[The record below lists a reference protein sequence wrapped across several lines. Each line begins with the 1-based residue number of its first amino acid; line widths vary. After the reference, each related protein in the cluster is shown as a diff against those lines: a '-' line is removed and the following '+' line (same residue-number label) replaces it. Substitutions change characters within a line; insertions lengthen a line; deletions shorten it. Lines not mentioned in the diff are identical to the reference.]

1 MSLKKFLVSM
11 IALFVIIGSVESLKA
26 DPLLT
31 KVINESNGS
40 YVPISG
46 TVLGSGDDNEY
57 NFNSP
62 FTFLFDDV
70 AVTTLRASDNGWLAF
85 NNTTLGSLS
94 MTPTSSAMV
103 VTACNEDLMSNN
115 ATNAGNVSWTV
126 EGTAPN
132 RIITVQWKGMVY
144 FGNATPNMNF
154 QVKINEDGEVS
165 FVYGSGMNNVAV
177 GSNNSIAFMTGA
189 TTANYINIEPGSP
202 STFYYSNVTPNTGR
216 LLTTT
221 VAPFLPSGKTY
232 SMKKPLPSLT
242 SITPLAGHIFA
253 RGSVFPAPSV
263 TLSREATQPSIR
275 LEYQIIDLKTQVPIY
290 IASKEGDINTT
301 TINPNPQPEGE
312 DVVYTFTHASGVAA
326 KMNPASPDDA
336 DNTGE
341 FDLLT
346 NAANIPGGEY
356 IAIAKLIVP
365 DEDNYEETIQQKF
378 IIALENDLSITTVG
392 NPKPKTRI
400 KYLIDNVVPLDI
412 RVTNI
417 GLNDVSSFDATVK
430 VYRND
435 TGTLVYE
442 DQFSWSNPNNPMSTG
457 DYYSVDFS
465 PFRTQR
471 PLVQVGDYRVEYSV
485 VQKNIIDDEPSNNI
499 VPNTSQSDLVFEVAY
514 NNEPAVYS
522 INAPVGSIYVDR
534 PVKTRATFIN
544 NGVLDLTNVNA
555 SMTITG
561 PMPSTNIVYQS
572 STLVPELQFG
582 KYNTNSFPFPES
594 LTITE
599 PGQYKITVLCT
610 HTGDKDLSN
619 NSMVSYFTAIDA
631 MSGTYTIGN
640 TVSGTR
646 NYSTFEDAVNDLYT
660 KGVSGPVEFE
670 LTDQVYNIGSKS
682 NSDLPSL
689 DLSSTIIGASAENTI
704 TFKPS
709 QSKAVTKGSVNIN
722 LRSGNGIGIYIAQN
736 VEPSQ
741 PNAVVHLMSNDPNR
755 DDAKRFYSNS
765 RGYLIFDGG
774 SQKSFKFNLDTD
786 EPFKSV
792 FYLGNGASNNT
803 IKNCIIEG
811 TDAGSYKCSLPLTV
825 YSSAQGGFKYEA
837 NKRSNTLTYT
847 AGVVMRSTVPINAK
861 FQANTDQLDTL
872 VNANNVI
879 MNNEI
884 SGFAYGVASMGIGQ
898 LLVQGTGHNEEFYN
912 TDNEIKNNVIHNV
925 GRAGVFVG
933 HEANSNIAGNRI
945 YDIEGGCLGLDAAGI
960 MAGGQSARGYFG
972 YNNRMVN
979 IMNNEISSISGSGMV
994 SGIRVEQSPQQ
1005 LVEGSILTTFPINPE
1020 SMVIAGNIVWE
1031 LLPNDANTA
1040 RAGIY
1045 VFTQRSSF
1053 DVPFISEYSSRNDVI
1068 ANNTIIVNGDDGV
1081 MNTRAVMGVGLQNV
1095 TGTILKNN
1103 AIATMDNEY
1112 AETCPVSACVFYE
1125 GPSMMEAGITSD
1137 RNVYWT
1143 ENSESSVYRWIE
1155 TDANG
1160 NKLSEAAINEYK
1172 TLPQWQVWS
1181 KTDKYSVYS
1190 KFMSDY
1196 EFVGTNPQNLRVKS
1210 NPMPLNSVLNNRGDI
1225 MDETTSDITGKVR
1238 GSAGQRY
1245 DIGALE
1251 FGGRVYVSDMES
1263 TTITAPAS
1271 YRSTE
1276 GTFADAEH
1284 IMTEAPVE
1292 VKARL
1297 RNNGSLFQTGTEVRV
1312 EIYRELPTGTF
1323 GAAPD
1328 YEQMVKVDATSDE
1341 YVDVNFMLADGKGL
1355 EFEPETYADLRLN
1368 PMYAMSVPEVYSEMT
1383 ANVTPR
1389 YKIVVI
1395 TENDEDNTNNETSK
1409 IVRFFV
1415 RRSWMDMLISSEYV
1429 NADLSNNP
1437 TETEIAG
1444 KLNHD
1449 RVVEGLGFV
1458 GWHVAINPNATTI
1471 VNDTIDYDVF
1481 DRNNWEARAVDYGHY
1496 RTVVWSDAHDQ
1507 MDDADVKLSRYE
1519 ELDIENYF
1527 ANGMSTDKKN
1537 MILASQEMIRNNG
1550 MIARDLFRATD
1561 HIKADPEVIDYTKVT
1576 GSAVGRNLT
1585 NTIAPTGFMGDAA
1598 PNPALV
1604 DIWDGGEGNAKLA
1617 YYYTNE
1623 LSGTGTLL
1631 PEDKVMGVATS
1642 TIGTNVC
1649 YLGADWR
1656 HIADIETMLRSV
1668 FDFAEANGGI
1678 IIPIE
1683 LATFDASA
1691 VGNRVDLNWSTLS
1704 EISSDRF
1711 DVERTEVTDGY
1722 ADLFSKISEVAASG
1736 TSHSTRNYNTADYG
1750 VEFGKKYAYR
1760 LKMID
1765 RDGKFEYSQIEEV
1778 EIDSPNGLTVSE
1790 VLPNPVSSTSKVK
1803 VNGAVTANIYLS
1815 DMSGRKVVEYA
1826 NGSFEGNEIVIDAS
1840 NLTSGS
1846 YTLVIE
1852 QDGVVI
1858 TRNVRVVK

>member
-1 MSLKKFLVSM
+1 MKKTLLTFLSIATLLVVATMQTWAAPNARSCTASSISGPDSFNELTVNGEEIITSHFLSTTAGYEDYTNRSITVSAGDAMSLYAYGLMWYSGGSSTSYYSCGVSVLVD
-11 IALFVIIGSVESLKA
+11 FNQDGDFE
-26 DPLLT
+26 DEGELLW
-31 KVINESNGS
+31 V
-40 YVPISG
+40 
-46 TVLGSGDDNEY
+46 
-57 NFNSP
+57 
-62 FTFLFDDV
+62 
-70 AVTTLRASDNGWLAF
+70 
-85 NNTTLGSLS
+85 
-94 MTPTSSAMV
+94 
-103 VTACNEDLMSNN
+103 
-115 ATNAGNVSWTV
+115 
-126 EGTAPN
+126 
-132 RIITVQWKGMVY
+132 
-144 FGNATPNMNF
+144 
-154 QVKINEDGEVS
+154 
-165 FVYGSGMNNVAV
+165 
-177 GSNNSIAFMTGA
+177 
-189 TTANYINIEPGSP
+189 SP
-202 STFYYSNVTPNTGR
+202 STAYEHIASIIVPEDTDGGEYRMCIVGSESTTTSTLITTGCGSDYYCMIVDLTLIVKPKTPEIVDLYPESPSEGVAVFSRGYQMGNPWVDIKRVDGMSNVSYKYKVIG
-216 LLTTT
+216 
-221 VAPFLPSGKTY
+221 
-232 SMKKPLPSLT
+232 PLPLENV
-242 SITPLAGHIFA
+242 IY
-253 RGSVFPAPSV
+253 
-263 TLSREATQPSIR
+263 EA
-275 LEYQIIDLKTQVPIY
+275 KV
-290 IASKEGDINTT
+290 EGDVSQSLIT
-301 TINPNPQPEGE
+301 PNPQPIGE
-312 DVVYTFTHASGVAA
+312 PARVSITHATGIAA
-326 KMNPASPDDA
+326 
-336 DNTGE
+336 E
-341 FDLLT
+341 YDL
-346 NAANIPGGEY
+346 
-356 IAIAKLIVP
+356 
-365 DEDNYEETIQQKF
+365 
-378 IIALENDLSITTVG
+378 
-392 NPKPKTRI
+392 
-400 KYLIDNVVPLDI
+400 
-412 RVTNI
+412 
-417 GLNDVSSFDATVK
+417 
-430 VYRND
+430 
-435 TGTLVYE
+435 
-442 DQFSWSNPNNPMSTG
+442 SNPNNVGGTADPDNTGVFDLATNQLQIEGGSYRAISELSFVYEGQAMTQTKYKDFVIAIDNDVAITAVRKPIRMPKMKYGKNVPVPITAAVTNVGLYDVSEFELYAKVYPETGTNPVYETSIRWKNVNTPLQTG
-457 DYYSVDFS
+457 DMTVIELDPYRAKDG
-465 PFRTQR
+465 
-471 PLVQVGDYRVEYSV
+471 VGNYRIEFEVELISAF
-485 VQKNIIDDEPSNNI
+485 DEAPANN
-499 VPNTSQSDLVFEVAY
+499 VYPKVGQANHVFEVAY
-514 NNEPAVYS
+514 QRDAEPIAVL
-522 INAPVGSIYVDR
+522 APIGSYNYVGR
-534 PVKTRATFIN
+534 PIIPRVELKN
-544 NGVLDLTNVNA
+544 NGILDLSNVPVTMQIKDPN
-555 SMTITG
+555 G
-561 PMPSTNIVYQS
+561 NIVYDKE
-572 STLVPELQFG
+572 LEVEVVPSGL
-582 KYNTNSFPFPES
+582 YNTMKEYFEEEFIPNMAGTFTVKLLTTMSSDDNMANNLYQTTFTVINS
-594 LTITE
+594 L
-599 PGQYKITVLCT
+599 
-610 HTGDKDLSN
+610 
-619 NSMVSYFTAIDA
+619 
-631 MSGTYTIGN
+631 SGTYTIGTTN
-640 TVSGTR
+640 ASSSRNFTTIGEALDMIYESGV
-646 NYSTFEDAVNDLYT
+646 Y
-660 KGVSGPVEFE
+660 GPVTFE
-670 LTDQVYNIGSKS
+670 LTDASYTVGSKTS
-682 NSDLPSL
+682 QNPAM
-689 DLSSTIIGASAENTI
+689 DLSASIIGGGENHPI
-704 TFKPS
+704 IFKPS
-709 QSKAVTKGSVNIN
+709 QSRAVTKGSITIN
-722 LRSGNGIGIYIAQN
+722 LRSGSGVGVYIAQTTEHSNGAAAVN
-736 VEPSQ
+736 VVS
-741 PNAVVHLMSNDPNR
+741 DTK
-755 DDAKRFYSNS
+755 KRFYSNS
-765 RGYLIFDGG
+765 AGYITFDGG
-774 SQKSFKFNLDTD
+774 SQKSFKFKLDTD
-786 EPFKSV
+786 EPFKAV

-825 YSSAQGGFKYEA
+825 YSAAQGGFKYEA
-837 NKRSNTLTYT
+837 DKRSNTLTYT

-861 FQANTDQLDTL
+861 YLANTDKLDTL
-872 VNANNVI
+872 VNTNNVI

-912 TDNEIKNNVIHNV
+912 TANEIKNNVIHNV

-1160 NKLSEAAINEYK
+1160 NKLSDAAINEYK